1 MKNDT
6 DDPPFL
12 QKFENIPN
20 LDKINTSPIETAKLI
35 RGLKKSHM
43 SQCRVPGKF
52 LSMISQPISY
62 SFSKLLNNLFE
73 IGYFPDLWKIAHIT
87 PIYKRSGHK
96 NDKANFRPIS
106 ILPTLS
112 KVCESVI
119 HERLL
124 SHCMENNIISERQ
137 AAYLKG
143 DSTMSQLLY
152 IVHFI
157 RSNWGKKNIVQGAF
171 LDISAAFDKV
181 WHKGLI
187 AKLYQIGISGSFI
200 NLFTSYLLNRK
211 QCVIIEGVKSGL
223 AEIKAGV
230 PQGSRLGPLLFI
242 IFINDIVDNIESEIL
257 LFEDDTTLL
266 ASGKDPA
273 ETSEILNRDLQKIS
287 DWAKNWKVKFN
298 P

>member
-1 MKNDT
+1 MNNSSISPKKKFQILLKLMKNNKFIPIPPLIENNQTINDPKQKS
-6 DDPPFL
+6 DPPLL

-43 SQCRVPGKF
+43 SQCGVPGKF

-73 IGYFPDLWKIAHIT
+73 IGHFPDLWKTAHIT

-124 SHCMENNIISERQ
+124 SHCMENNITS
-137 AAYLKG
+137 
-143 DSTMSQLLY
+143 
-152 IVHFI
+152 
-157 RSNWGKKNIVQGAF
+157 WG
-171 LDISAAFDKV
+171 
-181 WHKGLI
+181 
-187 AKLYQIGISGSFI
+187 
-200 NLFTSYLLNRK
+200 
-211 QCVIIEGVKSGL
+211 
-223 AEIKAGV
+223 
-230 PQGSRLGPLLFI
+230 
-242 IFINDIVDNIESEIL
+242 
-257 LFEDDTTLL
+257 
-266 ASGKDPA
+266 
-273 ETSEILNRDLQKIS
+273 
-287 DWAKNWKVKFN
+287 
-298 P
+298 